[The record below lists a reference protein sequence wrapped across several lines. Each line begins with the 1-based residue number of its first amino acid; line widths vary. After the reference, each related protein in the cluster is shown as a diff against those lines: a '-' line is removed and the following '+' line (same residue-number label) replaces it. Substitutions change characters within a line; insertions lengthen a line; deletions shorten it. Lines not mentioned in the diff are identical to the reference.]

1 MKYTLYYI
9 LTILIFVSCES
20 DPPTCAITLKELE
33 ETSGSKIL
41 KVPASGAI
49 NDYRDKGRDST
60 IGGYYSFYKNGNI
73 KEYSFFRDS
82 NLVNY
87 KEQFDSI
94 GYLAYQYG
102 TPLVY
107 REAELIGDS
116 LELRFYFFS
125 LNKKIESILLF
136 HNSKDSISLSA
147 TDDSLF
153 SNMQVAKYLY
163 KDLDDEKDIRGY
175 LQVKFVNVCTGAE
188 KQLVDSIKLHYKPNE

>member
-1 MKYTLYYI
+1 MRYTLYYI
-9 LTILIFVSCES
+9 LTLLLFISCKQK
-20 DPPTCAITLKELE
+20 PPTCAITLKELE
-33 ETSGSKIL
+33 ETSGSKIFRV
-41 KVPASGAI
+41 VPFGVS
-49 NDYRDKGRDST
+49 NDYRDIGRDSI

-102 TPLVY
+102 NPLVY

-125 LNKKIESILLF
+125 LNKKFESILLF
-136 HNSKDSISLSA
+136 HNSKDNIPLSA
-147 TDDSLF
+147 TVDSLF

-163 KDLDDEKDIRGY
+163 KDLDREQDIRGY
-175 LQVKFVNVCTGAE
+175 LQIKFLDVCTGVE
-188 KQLVDSIKLHYKPNE
+188 KQLVDSIKLHYKPDK